1 MKNTAYLWMIAGQV
15 ATTAVVQ
22 VLPMLTL
29 TVAGYARF
37 AIVYLAFAGFLALQ
51 YATICDVWAR
61 LLRRAGGTTVQ
72 LRDYQASLTGLTSLS
87 GLGLGLVALVISGDP
102 LLALAGGLATA
113 ISMYR
118 SGIAYRLIAEDRI
131 RFAGV
136 TDLLGAGIAGLV
148 SLALIATGQFTT
160 VTALLCWALAS
171 LGASVLA
178 RIAPVV
184 DPRAAVRWFSGNRSD
199 IALLSTEAAIKTVET
214 VGTPYLVGGVGGAL
228 PLALHRAASSLTY
241 PVRVVLEML
250 RARII
255 SGAIGGGL
263 RAVGAIGVIGVLAGS
278 GVAVGLVVLGS
289 WGILGGDTIVD
300 ALAPHAVA
308 VGAWIVTMAIS
319 SFMQFVGRGR
329 LSGRRLIGRR
339 LANTAVVLGVTAGGV
354 ILFGAEAVIWS
365 AAVAEM
371 LAALLWITRQDE
383 ATTGTRREASTDDDA
398 ADADAE
404 EQSLGA
410 KSLDAERRRELER
423 EDDQE
428 LLAADPQSV

>member
-136 TDLLGAGIAGLV
+136 TDLLV
-148 SLALIATGQFTT
+148 
-160 VTALLCWALAS
+160 
-171 LGASVLA
+171 
-178 RIAPVV
+178 
-184 DPRAAVRWFSGNRSD
+184 PRSRGSSRS
-199 IALLSTEAAIKTVET
+199 A
-214 VGTPYLVGGVGGAL
+214 
-228 PLALHRAASSLTY
+228 
-241 PVRVVLEML
+241 
-250 RARII
+250 
-255 SGAIGGGL
+255 
-263 RAVGAIGVIGVLAGS
+263 
-278 GVAVGLVVLGS
+278 
-289 WGILGGDTIVD
+289 
-300 ALAPHAVA
+300 
-308 VGAWIVTMAIS
+308 
-319 SFMQFVGRGR
+319 
-329 LSGRRLIGRR
+329 
-339 LANTAVVLGVTAGGV
+339 
-354 ILFGAEAVIWS
+354 
-365 AAVAEM
+365 
-371 LAALLWITRQDE
+371 
-383 ATTGTRREASTDDDA
+383 
-398 ADADAE
+398 
-404 EQSLGA
+404 
-410 KSLDAERRRELER
+410 
-423 EDDQE
+423 
-428 LLAADPQSV
+428 